1 LLSRPD
7 LHSTSQAT
15 MVAISA
21 YTALFLST
29 VLSAHGATAQQSFLS
44 SNLSAQE
51 YLQTTTPNVVLSAE
65 FPTPELH
72 SAWEDWKGAFNR
84 AYKSTKEGALRK
96 LIWLQNHGVYM
107 HFWFHHMNLP
117 PTHRKFFYTSNNHS
131 THYKSQLKGIFIRP
145 WPQ

>member
-1 LLSRPD
+1 
-7 LHSTSQAT
+7 

-84 AYKSTKEGALRK
+84 AYKSTEEGALRK

-107 HFWFHHMNLP
+107 HFI
-117 PTHRKFFYTSNNHS
+117 T
-131 THYKSQLKGIFIRP
+131 
-145 WPQ
+145 